1 MRPSSNG
8 QTERLSVLQQRLL
21 AYGVEHEV
29 NTGEQFDVRL
39 AQACIGI
46 VLRGQLRV
54 IWEQD
59 GEVSDI
65 ALLRT
70 GDWVNAQGF
79 LLEETSAHTV
89 YRAAAFTRLLLIDI
103 AQLNARLADGVLA
116 ELQAPLHQALAR
128 YLTRQMTTLS
138 ARLHQVRFAD
148 TESLILQVLQE
159 ATTWPSAMSHPDGTL
174 VMAPCKV
181 IAERIGCA
189 RATVSR
195 LLGDLMRAGRL
206 RREGRRLLL
215 LDEPLGAEQ
224 G

>member
-1 MRPSSNG
+1 MMPSNSAD
-8 QTERLSVLQQRLL
+8 TVRLSALQERLL

-29 NTGEQFDVRL
+29 NTSEQFDDGL
-39 AQACIGI
+39 AKACIGI

-59 GEVSDI
+59 AEVSDI

-70 GDWVNAQGF
+70 GDWVNEQGF
-79 LLEETSAHTV
+79 LLGETSAYTV
-89 YRAAAFTRLLLIDI
+89 YRAAAFTRLLLLNI
-103 AQLNARLADGVLA
+103 AQLNARLADGDLVD
-116 ELQAPLHQALAR
+116 LQTTLHQALAQ
-128 YLTRQMTTLS
+128 YLARRMKTLS

-148 TESLILQVLQE
+148 TESLILEVLQE

-174 VMAPCKV
+174 IMAPCKT

-195 LLGDLMRAGRL
+195 ILGDLIRAGRL

-215 LDEPLGAEQ
+215 LDSTDAL
-224 G
+224 

>member
-1 MRPSSNG
+1 MIANSG
-8 QTERLSVLQQRLL
+8 QTDRLSALQQCLL
-21 AYGVEHEV
+21 PYGVEHEV
-29 NTGEQFDVRL
+29 NTGEQLDARL
-39 AQACIGI
+39 AQNCIGI

-59 GEVSDI
+59 AGASDL

-70 GDWVNAQGF
+70 GDWVNEQGF
-79 LLEETSAHTV
+79 LLGEAPAHTL

-103 AQLNARLADGVLA
+103 AQLNARLADGALADVQTRLHPALA
-116 ELQAPLHQALAR
+116 EYLAR
-128 YLTRQMTTLS
+128 RMTTLS
-138 ARLHQVRFAD
+138 DRLHQVRFAD

-159 ATTWPSAMSHPDGTL
+159 ARTWPSAMSHPEGTL
-174 VMAPCKV
+174 VMAPCKL

-215 LDEPLGAEQ
+215 LDEPLVADAR
-224 G
+224 